1 MYLHPELFVFITKK
15 FKEQMATQ
23 SKTDR
28 ELVFTR
34 TLKAPRELVFEV
46 WTNPNHVIHWWGPNG
61 FTNTIQEMS
70 VKPGGVWRFM
80 MHGPD
85 GTDYPNKIVFK
96 EVIKPSLLTYYH
108 GWDVEDLK
116 NDPRTF
122 EVTVIFEAKGKT
134 TELTM
139 KMLFKSKEEVDKVV
153 EKYGAV
159 EGNKQ
164 TMDKLEEY
172 LHRFDENS

>member
-1 MYLHPELFVFITKK
+1 MSNTNT
-15 FKEQMATQ
+15 A
-23 SKTDR
+23 DR
-28 ELVFTR
+28 EIVLTR
-34 TLKAPRELVFEV
+34 TFKAPRELVFEV
-46 WTNPNHVIHWWGPNG
+46 WTNPNHVVHWWGPTG
-61 FTNTIQEMS
+61 FTNTIHEMN
-70 VKPGGVWRFM
+70 VKPGGVWRFI

-96 EVIKPSLLTYYH
+96 EVIKPSLLTFDH

-122 EVTVIFEAKGKT
+122 EVTLNFEANGKT
-134 TELTM
+134 TELIT
-139 KMLFKSKEEVDKVV
+139 KMVFKSKAVKDEVV
-153 EKYGAV
+153 EKYGAI

-164 TMDKLEEY
+164 MMDKLEVY